1 MRDGFQRLGT
11 KCTMDYDDEAREF
24 YFYSV
29 NAGCGIWFVFSPAFH
44 KVLSRFSRGRD
55 FECMLNCKGY

>member
-1 MRDGFQRLGT
+1 
-11 KCTMDYDDEAREF
+11 MDYDNEAREF

-55 FECMLNCKGY
+55 FEMHVGLQRVLNSR